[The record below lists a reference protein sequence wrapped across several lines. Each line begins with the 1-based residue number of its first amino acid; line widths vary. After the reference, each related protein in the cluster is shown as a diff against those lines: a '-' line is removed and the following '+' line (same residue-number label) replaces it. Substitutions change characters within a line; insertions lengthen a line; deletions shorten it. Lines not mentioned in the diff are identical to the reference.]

1 MADVLTDAQLN
12 ELVLEDGKVG
22 YDRRGNQMKIGDGKT
37 AWPDLRPIAGRFNDF
52 PMNNGVTYAV
62 RNGKWV
68 PIYADAKFT
77 AAITSPAVEE
87 VNKQGEYAVSILFPY
102 KPLVDGQKSNAIM
115 QIARRQLIF
124 PFAEGRLKQIKAR
137 TLAGTVSKFNVT
149 IAGTTNVLLTD
160 RFLNV
165 DWQSFDCDAYVR
177 KDEVIEI
184 TIGQSLTATDIQFE
198 LRFKVGNATYEHIGE
213 ADMNPNVYVAGSY
226 AVSWGANGPG
236 LSPNGAFI
244 KPYIPAVHKLRQIG
258 NLGWAA
264 QDVDGHWHVCQGH
277 FNLPG
282 IYSNNPTT
290 PTPFETYALTDI
302 HATNGGSYT
311 GYIRADDGKYYHC
324 LNKSG
329 AWTKLS
335 DVRAVMINKIVY
347 DQSSSSYLTRAVLLE
362 NGTIVHWSSAAGGS
376 STTITNLPSGKTVKQ
391 MVCMMVLMTDGT
403 LYRINGTSLTQVAE
417 NEAISGHITK
427 IFGPCDNSAS
437 TSNVTY
443 RVWAQTDDD
452 ALYFIGNGA
461 NDASGIYDNT
471 SGTSSFKKYKDD
483 FPVKDVQSLSSVTV
497 LLTESGQ
504 LYGAGVMSGNIFGA
518 DFKYAGVTLSSFT
531 PIYPEYKFSDFVITT
546 QGFVGIGEYIGEI
559 DYTGGEEGN

>member
-1 MADVLTDAQLN
+1 MPDVLTDAQLN

-102 KPLVDGQKSNAIM
+102 KPLVNGRKSNAIM

-137 TLAGTVSKFNVT
+137 TRMGSVIKFNVT

-160 RFLNV
+160 KAINT

-184 TIGQSLTATDIQFE
+184 FLSQSLDATDIQFE

-213 ADMNPNVYVAGSY
+213 ADMNPNVYVTGTRAEM
-226 AVSWGANGPG
+226 WGINGPG
-236 LSPNGAFI
+236 LSPNGAFR
-244 KPYIPAVHKLRQIG
+244 KPYIPAVHKLRQIDAD
-258 NLGWAA
+258 GWAA
-264 QDVDGHWHVCQGH
+264 QDVDGHWHVCEGH

-282 IYSNNPTT
+282 IYSNTPTT
-290 PTPFETYALTDI
+290 PTPYEVEALTDI
-302 HATNGGSYT
+302 HATCNNYT
-311 GYIRADDGKYYHC
+311 GYIRESDGKYYHC
-324 LNKSG
+324 LSKSSG
-329 AWTKLS
+329 YDKLS

-347 DQSSSSYLTRAVLLE
+347 DQSSSNNLTRAVLLE
-362 NGTIVHWSSAAGGS
+362 NGTIVHWSSATGS
-376 STTITNLPSGKTVKQ
+376 TPVTITALPPGKTVKQ
-391 MVCMMVLMTDGT
+391 MVGMMVLMTDGT
-403 LYRINGTSLTQVAE
+403 LYRINGTSLTQVAG

-437 TSNVTY
+437 TSQVTF

-452 ALYFIGNGA
+452 ALYFMGNGA
-461 NDASGIYDNT
+461 NGASGIYNMT
-471 SGTSSFKKYKDD
+471 GTSSFKKYKDD
-483 FPVKDVQSLSSVTV
+483 FPVKDVQSHSGHTV

-504 LYGAGVMSGNIFGA
+504 LYASGTITGNIFGA
-518 DFKYAGVTLSSFT
+518 DFKYAGSTLQSFT
-531 PIYPEYKFSDFVITT
+531 PIYPEYKFSDFVITAY
-546 QGFVGIGEYIGEI
+546 GFVGIGEYIGEI

>member
-1 MADVLTDAQLN
+1 MPDVLTDAQLN

-52 PMNNGVTYAV
+52 PMNNGMTYAV

-102 KPLVDGQKSNAIM
+102 KPLVNGYKRNAIM

-137 TLAGTVSKFNVT
+137 CGTGQAGNFNVT
-149 IAGTTNVLLTD
+149 IAGTTNVLLADET
-160 RFLNV
+160 LSAN
-165 DWQSFDCDAYVR
+165 WQSFDCDAYVR

-184 TIGQSLTATDIQFE
+184 TIGASMTATDIQFE

-213 ADMNPNVYVAGSY
+213 PDMNPNVYVAGPY
-226 AVSWGANGPG
+226 ATAWGANGPG
-236 LSPNGAFI
+236 LSPNGAFR
-244 KPYIPAVHKLRQIG
+244 KPYIPAVHKLRQISSG
-258 NLGWAA
+258 GWAA
-264 QDVDGHWHVCQGH
+264 QDADGHWHVCQGH

-282 IYSNNPTT
+282 IYSNTPTT
-290 PTPFETYALTDI
+290 PTPFENYALTDI
-302 HATNGGSYT
+302 HATANNYT
-311 GYIRADDGKYYHC
+311 GFIRDGMYFHC
-324 LNKSG
+324 LGKNGS
-329 AWTKLS
+329 WTVLS

-347 DQSSSSYLTRAVLLE
+347 DQNSSSYLTRAVLLE
-362 NGTIVHWSSAAGGS
+362 NGTIAHGQTASGS
-376 STTITNLPSGKTVKQ
+376 SFATITALPPGKTVKQ
-391 MVCMMVLMTDGT
+391 MVGMMVLMTDGT
-403 LYRINGTSLTQVAE
+403 LYKINGTSLVQVAE

-427 IFGPCDNSAS
+427 IFGPCDNGGGGFVS
-437 TSNVTY
+437 TY
-443 RVWAQTDDD
+443 RVWAQTDDG
-452 ALYFIGNGA
+452 ALYFMGDGS
-461 NDASGIYDNT
+461 DYTSGIYGYSN
-471 SGTSSFKKYKDD
+471 SSSFKKYKDD
-483 FPVKDVQSLSSVTV
+483 FPVKDIQSHSKHTV

-504 LYGAGVMSGNIFGA
+504 LYAAGTITGSIFGA
-518 DFKYAGVTLSSFT
+518 DFKYAGSTLQSFT
-531 PIYPEYKFSDFVITT
+531 PIYPEYKFSDFVMTT
-546 QGFVGIGEYIGEI
+546 YGFVGIGEYIGEI

>member
-1 MADVLTDAQLN
+1 MPDVLTDAQLN

-52 PMNNGVTYAV
+52 PMNNGMTYAV

-102 KPLVDGQKSNAIM
+102 KPLANGRKSNAIM

-137 TLAGTVSKFNVT
+137 CGAGQAGSFNVT
-149 IAGTTNVLLTD
+149 IAGTTNVLPQD
-160 RFLNV
+160 ISINAN
-165 DWQSFDCDAYVR
+165 WQSFDCDAYVR

-184 TIGQSLTATDIQFE
+184 TIGQSVTATDIQFE

-213 ADMNPNVYVAGSY
+213 ADMNPNVYVAGTR
-226 AVSWGANGPG
+226 AAMWGINGPG

-244 KPYIPAVHKLRQIG
+244 KPYIPAVHKLRQIDAD
-258 NLGWAA
+258 GWAA
-264 QDVDGHWHVCQGH
+264 QDADGHWHVCEGN

-282 IYSNNPTT
+282 IYSNTPTT
-290 PTPFETYALTDI
+290 PTPYEVEALTDI
-302 HATNGGSYT
+302 HATCNNYC
-311 GYIRADDGKYYHC
+311 GYIRESDGKYYHC

-329 AWTKLS
+329 SWTKLS

-347 DQSSSSYLTRAVLLE
+347 EHSSSSYLTRAVLLE
-362 NGTIVHWSSAAGGS
+362 NGTIAHGQTASGGS
-376 STTITNLPSGKTVKQ
+376 FATITALPPGKTVKQ
-391 MVCMMVLMTDGT
+391 MVGMMVLMTDGT
-403 LYRINGTSLTQVAE
+403 LYAINQSKLTQVLS
-417 NEAISGHITK
+417 NDPISGHITK
-427 IFGPCDNSAS
+427 IFGPCDNGGGGMSSA
-437 TSNVTY
+437 NY
-443 RVWAQTDDD
+443 RVWAQTDDG
-452 ALYFIGNGA
+452 ALYFMGNGA
-461 NDASGIYDNT
+461 NYTSGIYDCLESNV
-471 SGTSSFKKYKDD
+471 FKKYKDD
-483 FPVKDVQSLSSVTV
+483 FSVKDVQSYPQHTV

-504 LYGAGVMSGNIFGA
+504 LYAAGTITGNIFGA
-518 DFKYAGVTLSSFT
+518 DFKYAGSTLQSFT
-531 PIYPEYKFSDFVITT
+531 PIYPEYKFSDFVITAY
-546 QGFVGIGEYIGEI
+546 GFVGIGEYIGEI